1 MPGFLLSQGSRVSCA
16 HQGSATPTAAFP
28 RVTVGGQAVILLSGP
43 WSIAGCPFPP
53 PPRRGAASS
62 RRAPPTSNGPCVTGT
77 FTSGTVRVTA
87 SKQPLAIQAAPGTC
101 VPTGVPLLVMQTQT
115 RVRAS

>member
-28 RVTVGGQAVILLSGP
+28 RVTVGGQAVILLTGP
-43 WSIAGCPFPP
+43 WTIAGCPFPP
-53 PPRRGAASS
+53 
-62 RRAPPTSNGPCVTGT
+62 PPTSNGPCVTGT